1 MEDDGITYQP
11 NSSVD
16 PCFALEQCKVFAI
29 SPTATEVNAAETLK
43 CLIREMYDAN
53 SGFLHNL
60 CFIFECFAAG
70 RLYGIRL
77 EETEAMFQYKGCE
90 PIFMQPRSPWTL
102 PAFCCI
108 DRDAGVEILW
118 VHPRARHH
126 GFAGIF
132 TAQLGL
138 DAELLRKNLALCN
151 KNGKCNSKGYPDPF
165 RQRVCN
171 HWALTGF
178 PCMRQP
184 HWEVI
189 QAVLD
194 QPPLLNPWR
203 VCAVCNATGH
213 KKIRILSKPAS

>member
-1 MEDDGITYQP
+1 MLRAGQMTDATTA
-11 NSSVD
+11 VD
-16 PCFALEQCKVFAI
+16 KCFALEQCKVFAI
-29 SPTATEVNAAETLK
+29 SPSSTEVDGSQALK
-43 CLIREMYDAN
+43 CLIREMYASN

-60 CFIFECFAAG
+60 CFILECFAAG

-90 PIFMQPRSPWTL
+90 PIFMQMRSPWTL

-138 DAELLRKNLALCN
+138 DAESLRKNFALCN
-151 KNGKCNSKGYPDPF
+151 NNGNCNSKGYPDMS
-165 RQRVCN
+165 QRPVCN

-178 PCMRQP
+178 PSVRQP

-189 QAVLD
+189 QAVLE
-194 QPPLLNPWR
+194 QPPLFDPR
-203 VCAVCNATGH
+203 HACAVCNAIGH
-213 KKIRILSKPAS
+213 KRIKERPAS

>member
-1 MEDDGITYQP
+1 MADDGMTHESS
-11 NSSVD
+11 SSVD

-29 SPTATEVNAAETLK
+29 SPSSTEVNGSETLK

-77 EETEAMFQYKGCE
+77 EETEAMCQYKGCE
-90 PIFMQPRSPWTL
+90 PIFMQIHSPWTL

-108 DRDAGVEILW
+108 DKDAGVEILW

-138 DAELLRKNLALCN
+138 DAETLRKNFALCN

-165 RQRVCN
+165 KERVCN

-178 PCMRQP
+178 PCVRESHSEVMR
-184 HWEVI
+184 
-189 QAVLD
+189 AVLD
-194 QPPLLNPWR
+194 TENAFNPWYA
-203 VCAVCNATGH
+203 CAVCDAAGR
-213 KKIRILSKPAS
+213 KIRRSRPAS

>member
-1 MEDDGITYQP
+1 MADDGMTHESS
-11 NSSVD
+11 SSVD

-29 SPTATEVNAAETLK
+29 SPSSTEVNGSETLK

-77 EETEAMFQYKGCE
+77 EETEAMCQYKGCE
-90 PIFMQPRSPWTL
+90 PIFMQIHSPWTL
-102 PAFCCI
+102 PAFCCLNK
-108 DRDAGVEILW
+108 DGDVEILW
-118 VHPRARHH
+118 VHPRSRHK
-126 GFAGIF
+126 GFARIF
-132 TAQLGL
+132 AVQLGFTT
-138 DAELLRKNLALCN
+138 ESMMKNFALCN

-165 RQRVCN
+165 KERVCN

-178 PCMRQP
+178 PCVRQP
-184 HWEVI
+184 HWSVI

-194 QPPLLNPWR
+194 RPPLFDPWHA
-203 VCAVCNATGH
+203 CAVCNAAGH
-213 KKIRILSKPAS
+213 RRIRSRPAS

>member
-1 MEDDGITYQP
+1 MTDDGITRQ
-11 NSSVD
+11 SSSGVD
-16 PCFALEQCKVFAI
+16 RCFALDQCKVFAI
-29 SPTATEVNAAETLK
+29 SPSSTEVDGALTLE

-60 CFIFECFAAG
+60 CFILECFAAG

-90 PIFMQPRSPWTL
+90 PIFMQMRSPWTL

-138 DAELLRKNLALCN
+138 DAESLRKNFALCN
-151 KNGKCNSKGYPDPF
+151 KNGKCNSKGYLDPF
-165 RQRVCN
+165 NERVCN

-178 PCMRQP
+178 PSVREP
-184 HWEVI
+184 HWEVM

-194 QPPLLNPWR
+194 RPDGFNPWHA
-203 VCAVCNATGH
+203 CAVCNAAWH
-213 KKIRILSKPAS
+213 RRIRERPAS